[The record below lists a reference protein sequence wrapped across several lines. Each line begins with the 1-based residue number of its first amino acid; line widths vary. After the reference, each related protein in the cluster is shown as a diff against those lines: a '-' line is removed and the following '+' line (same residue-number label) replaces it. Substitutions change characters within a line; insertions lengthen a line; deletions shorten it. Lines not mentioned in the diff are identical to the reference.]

1 MSKIFLI
8 GFMGVGKTTVGKVLA
23 KKLNYTFYDTD
34 DDEHWI
40 KSGYPGGTNDIFWKN
55 RKKFKDTETDVLKD
69 IIMNSDK
76 NSIISTGGSIVLRRA
91 NVDLMKSN
99 GTIIFLNADAK
110 TITDRIN
117 NSDDSNKSH
126 IKGNSIED
134 TKKFMRIRRPKYKIT
149 KLEIDTSDKSIE
161 EVCSDIISEVF

>member
-1 MSKIFLI
+1 
-8 GFMGVGKTTVGKVLA
+8 
-23 KKLNYTFYDTD
+23 
-34 DDEHWI
+34 
-40 KSGYPGGTNDIFWKN
+40 
-55 RKKFKDTETDVLKD
+55 
-69 IIMNSDK
+69 MNSDK

-161 EVCSDIISEVF
+161 EVCSDIISEFF